1 MHKVTPGK
9 IRVVLLHTCVWL
21 LYIAFAILVYGYDV
35 GLHNVFYETVVS
47 FCISASV
54 FYLHAYYL
62 LPVLAEKRKYLLYV
76 IGMLIVLAY
85 NFGIRYLFAFC
96 IDPVVLHRS
105 SSIAGYSLVKLV
117 LVFSW
122 YWFTFALF
130 SLGYWLARRLVRV
143 EKEARRKEFSEAERA
158 RLQLENAALKAQIN
172 PHFFV
177 NTMNAFRVEVEPVL
191 PETARGIEAMIL
203 FMRSSIMQPDGDGTI
218 ALAEEVAAIESLIT
232 IYQRRFPN
240 ANIRYSKEIGQ
251 QLRIVP
257 HIFAAFVENAFKHG
271 SFTRKEKPLSIRLET
286 IDNDLLFYVHNWKS
300 RRIKDDSRGI
310 GLKYIRRQLENAFAD
325 RYELAIENADT
336 DYTVTLKIKNIGCNE
351 NKLLYTG

>member
-1 MHKVTPGK
+1 MIAGK
-9 IRVVLLHTCVWL
+9 LKIVLVHICVWL

-35 GLHNVFYETVVS
+35 GLQNVLYETVVS

-76 IGMLIVLAY
+76 IGMLVTVLY

-96 IDPVVLHRS
+96 IDPVLLNRS
-105 SSIAGYSLVKLV
+105 SSIAGYSIVKLV

-143 EKEARRKEFSEAERA
+143 EKEARRKEFTEAERA
-158 RLQLENAALKAQIN
+158 RLQLENAALRAQIN

-177 NTMNAFRVEVEPVL
+177 NTMNAFRVEVAPML
-191 PETARGIEAMIL
+191 PETAKGIEAMIL
-203 FMRSSIMQPDGDGTI
+203 FMRSSMMRPDGNGTI
-218 ALAEEVAAIESLIT
+218 ALDEEVAAIESLIT

-240 ANIRYSKEIGQ
+240 ANIRYHKEIEED
-251 QLRIVP
+251 LRIVP

-271 SFTRKEKPLSIRLET
+271 SFTRREKPLT
-286 IDNDLLFYVHNWKS
+286 IELRTEDNDLLFHVHNWKS

-310 GLKYIRRQLENAFAD
+310 GLNYIRRQLEDAFAG
-325 RYELAIENADT
+325 RYELKIEDKDS
-336 DYTVTLKIKNIGCNE
+336 DYTVSLKIKNIGCNE